1 MKFNV
6 QRELTYMTN
15 NKINLYESSMIMEKF
30 IHSFGL
36 KVSNV
41 LILVVGLMTSDE
53 ERLIN

>member
-1 MKFNV
+1 LKFNV